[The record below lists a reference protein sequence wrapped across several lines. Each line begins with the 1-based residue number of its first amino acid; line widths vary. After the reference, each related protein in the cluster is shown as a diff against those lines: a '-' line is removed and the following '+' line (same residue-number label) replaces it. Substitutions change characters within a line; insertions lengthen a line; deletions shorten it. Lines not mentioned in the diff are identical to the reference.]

1 MVRMKKE
8 NILARKLKFSPVD
21 NSGAVWAFYQR
32 IIYTKAT
39 LPFKLKSEPIAD
51 HVKSGF
57 FLAVGCNNG
66 QDRPF
71 PFMKNQSS
79 IA

>member
-57 FLAVGCNNG
+57 FWWLAAIMVKIG
-66 QDRPF
+66 RF
-71 PFMKNQSS
+71 PL
-79 IA
+79 